1 MINENKSSYYP
12 EIYPYKKGVYSP
24 YNKLA
29 TSKEMNTE
37 ILNTQIE
44 LENGRVKLIPFNDL
58 RNQEL
63 KEIIFDDE
71 IWKYMGM
78 YIRTK
83 SDFENYLTNTLN
95 AQKNGICY
103 PFLIIDKLTKR
114 VAGSSRYGYLNTA
127 SEKCEI
133 GWTWYGKDF
142 QGTGLNTACK
152 YELLKF
158 GFESIGFRRI
168 QFSADQENIRSQ
180 KAIEKLGAVKEG
192 LFRNN
197 YIDSEGKSK
206 NDVYYSI
213 IKDDWRDLK
222 KERFNEFE
230 KQPVANNVYKK

>member
-1 MINENKSSYYP
+1 
-12 EIYPYKKGVYSP
+12 
-24 YNKLA
+24 
-29 TSKEMNTE
+29 MNTN

-44 LENGRVKLIPFNDL
+44 LENSMVKLIPFGNL

-63 KEIIFDDE
+63 REVIFDDE
-71 IWKYMGM
+71 IWRFMGM
-78 YIRTK
+78 FIRTE

-103 PFLIIDKLTKR
+103 PFLIIDKLTNK
-114 VAGSSRYGYLNTA
+114 VAGSTRYGYLNIA

-133 GWTWYGKDF
+133 GWTWYGKKF

-180 KAIEKLGAVKEG
+180 KAIEKLGAIKEG
-192 LFRNN
+192 IFRNN

-213 IKDDWRDLK
+213 VNEDWKKLK
-222 KERFNEFE
+222 ENKFKEFL
-230 KQPVANNVYKK
+230 

>member
-1 MINENKSSYYP
+1 
-12 EIYPYKKGVYSP
+12 
-24 YNKLA
+24 
-29 TSKEMNTE
+29 MNVK

-44 LENGRVKLIPFNDL
+44 LENSRVKLIPFDNF

-71 IWKYMGM
+71 IWKFMGM
-78 YIRTK
+78 FIRTE
-83 SDFENYLTNTLN
+83 SDFENYLTSTLN
-95 AQKNGICY
+95 AKKNGICY
-103 PFLIIDKLTKR
+103 PFLIIDKSTGR
-114 VAGSSRYGYLNTA
+114 IAGSSRYGYLNTS

-142 QGTGLNTACK
+142 QGTGLNSACK

-180 KAIEKLGAVKEG
+180 KAIEKLGAIKEG

-213 IKDDWRDLK
+213 IKEDWNDIK
-222 KERFNEFE
+222 NERFNEFE